1 MYSYGLLEPGCY
13 YLIQEQKEDSI
24 RLIRVASETDHCL
37 YVFYYDD
44 QLSTGWR
51 RKTDAIH
58 DIVECL
64 SDAQVAEWDKQYN
77 DTSSNQ
83 EQDSYHED
91 EE

>member
-13 YLIQEQKEDSI
+13 YLIQEKKDDSV

-44 QLSTGWR
+44 QLATGWR
-51 RKTDAIH
+51 RKGDSIH
-58 DIVECL
+58 DIIECL
-64 SDAQVAEWDKQYN
+64 TDEHVSEWEKQYN
-77 DTSSNQ
+77 DTSTQ

>member
-13 YLIQEQKEDSI
+13 YLIQEKKDDPI
-24 RLIRVASETDHCL
+24 RLIRVATETDHCL

-44 QLSTGWR
+44 QLATGWR
-51 RKTDAIH
+51 RKGDPIN

-64 SDAQVAEWDKQYN
+64 TDQHVAEWEKQYN
-77 DTSSNQ
+77 DGSNQ